1 MPAMPRPS
9 TQAEEI
15 FEDIMGEP
23 HNVTRNIPVKGH
35 MSKKRVKNNPNGDLY
50 NQPDNRQRSIYEK

>member
-23 HNVTRNIPVKGH
+23 HNVTRNIPMKKKPVK
-35 MSKKRVKNNPNGDLY
+35 SNPNGDIY
-50 NQPDNRQRSIYEK
+50 NQPVNRQRSIYEK